1 MGTWEFPIHNP
12 MVAQSDEAI
21 CVCTS
26 SPFVLRVAL
35 AVECGHRLVS
45 QRTRAVRLCA
55 AYMAADCE
63 CITDVILSN
72 AVISLVSLS

>member
-1 MGTWEFPIHNP
+1 

-55 AYMAADCE
+55 
-63 CITDVILSN
+63 VIWLLTASVSPTLSF
-72 AVISLVSLS
+72 LMQ

>member
-1 MGTWEFPIHNP
+1 MA
-12 MVAQSDEAI
+12 AQSDEAI
-21 CVCTS
+21 RVCTS

-45 QRTRAVRLCA
+45 QRTRVVRLCA
-55 AYMAADCE
+55 IIRMAADCE